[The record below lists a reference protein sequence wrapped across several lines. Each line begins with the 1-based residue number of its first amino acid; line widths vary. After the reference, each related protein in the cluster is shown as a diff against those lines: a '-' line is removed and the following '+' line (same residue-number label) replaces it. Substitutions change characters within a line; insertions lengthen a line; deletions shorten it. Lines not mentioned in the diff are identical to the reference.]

1 MLSATGIGPKEK
13 KPMAIVTLSLNPTID
28 MMTEADLI
36 RPTHKIRTSDETYE
50 PGGGGV
56 NVARVINELGG
67 TARVVCPAGGFMGQ
81 MLDQLL
87 AAIPIPHTL
96 VPIAGNTRIAVTIYE
111 RKTGHEFRFTPNGP
125 RLSPVEVAACLD
137 AVRAADFDTFVAS
150 GSIPLGAPAD
160 ILAQVAD
167 IAAKKGARFVLDSSG
182 AGLSVTLERAKV
194 TLVKPSLGEL
204 EALVGRRLDRKTAE
218 EAAAGLVRRGCAEI
232 VAVTMGAAGA
242 LVVTAE
248 RTYRVKSPKV
258 EARSAVGAGDAFV
271 GAMTLALSKER
282 RIEDAL
288 MFAIAAGAA
297 TALTPVAKVCAR
309 EDVDRLYARV
319 CDEYAGGVPRA

>member
-1 MLSATGIGPKEK
+1 
-13 KPMAIVTLSLNPTID
+13 MAIVTFSLNPTID
-28 MMTEADLI
+28 MMTEADLV
-36 RPTHKIRTSDETYE
+36 RPTHKIRTSNETYE

-67 TARVVCPAGGFMGQ
+67 TASLICTAGGFMGK
-81 MLDQLL
+81 MLDELL
-87 AAIPIPHTL
+87 SAIPIRHTL

-125 RLSPVEVAACLD
+125 TLAPEEVAACLD
-137 AVRAADFDTFVAS
+137 AVSAADFDTFVAS
-150 GSIPLGAPAD
+150 GSIPLGAPSD
-160 ILAQVAD
+160 ILAQVAG
-167 IAAKKGARFVLDSSG
+167 IARSKGARFILDSSG

-248 RTYRVKSPKV
+248 RTYRIKSPKI

-271 GAMTLALSKER
+271 GAMTLALAQNR
-282 RIEDAL
+282 RIDDAL
-288 MFAIAAGAA
+288 MFATAAGAA
-297 TALTPVAKVCAR
+297 TALTPVAKVCAKD
-309 EDVDRLYARV
+309 DVDRLYQRV
-319 CDEYAGGVPRA
+319 CEEYAKGVPPA